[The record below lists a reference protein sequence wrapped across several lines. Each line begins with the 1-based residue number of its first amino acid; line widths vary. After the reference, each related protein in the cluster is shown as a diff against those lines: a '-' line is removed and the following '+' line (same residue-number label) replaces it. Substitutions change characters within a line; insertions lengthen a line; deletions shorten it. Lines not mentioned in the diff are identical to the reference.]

1 MHLPTSL
8 SCTHQSLY
16 SLLPV
21 CVQNHVKSVLHV
33 NLLYL
38 YTYTFGYG
46 QLYLRAVCVYETG
59 KKTRSN
65 LVPLFLENLAKVPFL
80 CLLLWLLQTKSTGQS
95 AWEIIDLHCIWTV
108 IHLICLVCHDV
119 DSSSN
124 WQSFQI
130 AFCTFF
136 KITWIYFTAF
146 QSLIYFNW

>member
-1 MHLPTSL
+1 MHLQTSL
-8 SCTHQSLY
+8 VVLINHCVLFIGLS
-16 SLLPV
+16 
-21 CVQNHVKSVLHV
+21 VQNHVKSVLHV

-136 KITWIYFTAF
+136 NVDIFY
-146 QSLIYFNW
+146 SLSIADIF